1 MSTEIDLNG
10 CDIDLNESEIDLNE
24 CEIDLNECE
33 HFLKVNLDRS
43 QIESSCIELSDSVNV
58 SLRSDAVTTK
68 ASDVKHRCQLDLHY
82 TCITSAC
89 AKNVNLTCTIYVHH
103 FCVRQDNNYNS
114 TKFFLLHKG
123 CDQAIIERKINIIHT
138 ETGFSLT
145 KGQCSKR

>member
-58 SLRSDAVTTK
+58 SLRSDAMTTK
-68 ASDVKHRCQLDLHY
+68 ASDVKHID
-82 TCITSAC
+82 
-89 AKNVNLTCTIYVHH
+89 VNLTCTIRVSLLRAP
-103 FCVRQDNNYNS
+103 RQQLHS
-114 TKFFLLHKG
+114 TKFFLLHKR
-123 CDQAIIERKINIIHT
+123 CDQAVIERKINIIHT